1 MNWTQA
7 VSDFLD
13 FIKLER
19 SLSENSIAAYRR
31 DMQKFLS
38 FLKEAKIKE
47 GPLEIKA
54 NHVQAYVGYIHKSGL
69 AKSSQSRM
77 LSGLRSFYQYLVY
90 EDYLDS
96 NPANKIDMP
105 KIAQKLPEVLSKE
118 EIDLLCTLEFL
129 GKEINEKTRNQLIIE
144 MLYACGLRVSELVE
158 LKISNIIWSEQFIKV
173 LGKGDKERLV
183 PIAPDTLKMIEA
195 FLENTRGNYP
205 VKQEAEDILFLNRR
219 GNKLSRAMIFNIIK
233 RAAENAG
240 IKKNISPHTLRHSFA
255 THLVQS
261 GADLRSVQ
269 KMLGHESIMTTEIYT
284 HLNTDDL
291 KKVMEKHP
299 RANG

>member
-1 MNWTQA
+1 MNWTEA
-7 VSDFLD
+7 ISDFLD

-31 DMQKFLS
+31 DMQKFIQ
-38 FLKEAKIKE
+38 FLDEKKLKIK
-47 GPLEIKA
+47 PLDIKA
-54 NHVQAYVGYIHKSGL
+54 EHVQSYVLHIHNKGL

-77 LSGLRSFYQYLVY
+77 LSGLRAFYQYLVY

-96 NPANKIDMP
+96 NPATKIDMP

-118 EIDLLCTLEFL
+118 EVDELCKLQYQ
-129 GKEINEKTRNQLIIE
+129 GKDIHEKHRNQLIIE

-173 LGKGDKERLV
+173 VGKGNKERLV
-183 PIAPDTLKMIEA
+183 PIAKDTLALIQKYVAE
-195 FLENTRGNYP
+195 TRPHYP
-205 VKQEAEDILFLNRR
+205 VKPGAEDFLFLNRR
-219 GNKLSRAMIFNIIK
+219 GNFLSRAMIFNIIK
-233 RAAENAG
+233 RAAEKAG
-240 IKKNISPHTLRHSFA
+240 IQKNISPHTLRHSFA

-269 KMLGHESIMTTEIYT
+269 QMLGHESIMTTEIYT

-291 KKVMEKHP
+291 KDVMAKHP
-299 RANG
+299 RVND